1 MKKVLSTLILAT
13 LVLSVVAV
21 AGVVP
26 VRAAVVGTLVVSS
39 PQFYYNGT
47 VEVYLNDP
55 DLLGQENVTIT
66 YTVGS
71 SGPYPMVLVSPLK
84 NGEFYGYFGNIT
96 AANWTYGKYGYN
108 YTVEKKDLGTSATIT
123 FKYADASPVG
133 TVTAT
138 VDYDEYVASASDITF
153 DRASLEYPMNGW
165 IRIFIKDY
173 DYNLNSTE
181 VESVDI
187 NLLFYNVTGGLIGNI
202 TTSATETDVATG
214 IFQLDVSYNTS
225 SYFAGNLSFAGITSG
240 SPIKV
245 VYANE
250 SGQPFKW
257 ITLKSFP
264 VSLVVAPSFTTR
276 DDLTITLRDPNLNL
290 KSWEQE
296 YINQTIINTTVRVT
310 LGTDVVVL
318 NLKETDKDTGEFKAT
333 VPVVIGPPNA
343 SDPNLQFNLTSTKA
357 QIDYYFNGTLKAQ
370 ATSTLSTTAAT
381 ITSDKTMYRKDAK
394 VTLTLTAPDINDD
407 VDNPNFFTCD
417 IDSNVQIKSLGVNYQ
432 TIKVGEL
439 TIKVNGLVANS
450 SGSQTLTFVE
460 TGADTG
466 KFTSSLNL
474 TKIVKSDGSALT
486 DGDVIVVSYYDAIN
500 DATASATF
508 TIGIPAATISLDRST
523 YPLPKDDAISVYIT
537 VTDSDRNKDS
547 NLIETGT
554 VYIEV
559 YYYNGT
565 LPWNGTKTVKESGPN
580 TGIFKYTFSYGPNAT
595 KELINGWI
603 KVLYTDPASGNNV
616 TATAIF
622 RATDAMISVDKTT
635 VKAGDKLTITVRD
648 ADKNLDSGA
657 PDKVTVFYEYTGTD
671 GSTNKGNWS
680 LTETDVNTGVF
691 TLSKTIGS
699 DIKVKPGSTIT
710 FTYYDPTPSYIT
722 AAAGYPSDPVEYTAS
737 AKVATFTGE
746 LKIDKTEYGLGSKM
760 KITVTDPD
768 LNTDITAID
777 SATVTLRI
785 EGVGDT
791 SITLNEDDF
800 NSGVFTGTYP
810 WGTDKSL
817 IGKTFMV
824 YYRDVANAAGETV
837 YAMATGT
844 IKSWDGA
851 VAFNKLYY
859 DLGEVAVITVT
870 DPDANLDPSM
880 IETIQITVVS
890 DSDPLGQT
898 ITATETGANT
908 GVFEGRIQISNTFAT
923 GKVFAK
929 LGDTVTAKYKDQ
941 YPADYA
947 VTEKSKTFTGTA
959 VVGVPIA
966 RPVPA
971 SSQKFV
977 DPTTGAEK
985 TSGTVGQAIMLQAT
999 LKNVDATSK
1008 SFTAIFKVK
1017 DSAGVTIFISWVTGT
1032 LAAGQEL
1039 SPAVSWTP
1047 SAAGTY
1053 TVDVLVVK
1061 SLAEPTP
1068 YSDPL
1073 SKTLVVA

>member
-71 SGPYPMVLVSPLK
+71 SGPYPMVLVSYLK
-84 NGEFYGYFGNIT
+84 NGEFYGYFGNET

-108 YTVEKKDLGTSATIT
+108 YTVEKINLGTSATIT

-181 VESVDI
+181 AESVDI

-225 SYFAGNLSFAGITSG
+225 SYFAGDLNFTGITSG

-333 VPVVIGPPNA
+333 VPVVIGSPNA
-343 SDPNLQFNLTSTKA
+343 SDSNLQFDLTSTKA
-357 QIDYYFNGTLKAQ
+357 KIDYYFNGTLKAQ

-417 IDSNVQIKSLGVNYQ
+417 IGSNVQIKSLEVNYQ

-486 DGDVIVVSYYDAIN
+486 DGDVVVVSYYDVIN

-523 YPLPKDDAISVYIT
+523 YPLPRDDAISVYIT

-547 NLIETGT
+547 NLIEKGT

-565 LPWNGTKTVKESGPN
+565 LAWNDTGIVEESGPN
-580 TGIFKYTFSYGPNAT
+580 TGIFKYTYTCGPNAT

-657 PDKVTVFYEYTGTD
+657 ADKVTVFYEYTGTD
-671 GSTNKGNWS
+671 GSTIQGNWN

-722 AAAGYPSDPVEYTAS
+722 AAADYPSDPVEYTAS

-768 LNTDITAID
+768 LNTDITSID
-777 SATVTLRI
+777 HATVTLRI

-791 SITLNEDDF
+791 SITLDEDDF
-800 NSGVFTGTYP
+800 NSGVFTGTYT

-824 YYRDVANAAGETV
+824 YYRDAANAAGETV

-929 LGDTVTAKYKDQ
+929 LGDTVTAKYKDE

-947 VTEKSKTFTGTA
+947 VTEKPKTFTGTA

-985 TSGTVGQAIMLQAT
+985 TSGTVGQAIMLQTT